1 MHDWIKIGRIT
12 DIPKLGARTIH
23 GAKGD
28 IAVFRTSGDEVFALY
43 NRCPHKGG
51 PLSEGIV
58 SGRVVV
64 CPLHSWTIDLVTGE
78 ATAPDEG
85 CTRPVEVRIEAGEVW
100 LKAEAAVMKKAVNG

>member
-1 MHDWIKIGRIT
+1 MQDWIKIGFVT
-12 DIPKLGARTIH
+12 DIPKLGARTVH
-23 GAKGD
+23 AEKGD
-28 IAVFRTSGDEVFALY
+28 IAVFRTSDDGIFALY

-64 CPLHSWTIDLVTGE
+64 CPLHSWTIDLETGE

-85 CTRPVEVRIEAGEVW
+85 CTRPVESKVEGGEVW
-100 LKAEAAVMKKAVNG
+100 LKLDRAQLKKAVNG